1 MKRMLLF
8 LCMFMSFSVVSTW
21 AGDETG
27 KNVEIEKGEV
37 KNEITTLPRIPYEVP
52 ITCTYSNASL
62 FFTFLEDLGEVEIK
76 VTHQATGANATYRYD
91 SVWGSVV
98 VPASSES
105 GSYLIEIVTESG
117 EYYYGEYEL

>member
-1 MKRMLLF
+1 MKKMLLF
-8 LCMFMSFSVVSTW
+8 LCMHLSLSVVIAW

-27 KNVEIEKGEV
+27 KVVEIEKGEV

-52 ITCTYSNASL
+52 IVCTYSNAAL
-62 FFTFLEDLGEVEIK
+62 FFTFLENMGEVEIT
-76 VTHQATGANATYRYD
+76 VTHLSMGIVATSEYD
-91 SVWGSVV
+91 SAYGCVV

-105 GSYLIEIVTESG
+105 GIYLIEIVTESG